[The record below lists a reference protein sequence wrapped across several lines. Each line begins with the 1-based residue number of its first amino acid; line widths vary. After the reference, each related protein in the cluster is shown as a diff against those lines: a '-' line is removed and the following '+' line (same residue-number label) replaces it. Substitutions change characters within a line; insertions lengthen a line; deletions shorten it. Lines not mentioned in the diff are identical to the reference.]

1 MFTHIHIKGWRWKMQ
16 GGMNP
21 YLHNVR
27 TANTGKEAT
36 ITVQGEGIVK
46 AKPNVVILTI
56 GIRTD
61 SKM

>member
-1 MFTHIHIKGWRWKMQ
+1 
-16 GGMNP
+16 MNP

-27 TANTGKEAT
+27 TANTGKAT

>member
-1 MFTHIHIKGWRWKMQ
+1 MQ

-36 ITVQGEGIVK
+36 ITVQREGVVK
-46 AKPNVVILTI
+46 AKRKPCCYINAWHSN
-56 GIRTD
+56 R
-61 SKM
+61 